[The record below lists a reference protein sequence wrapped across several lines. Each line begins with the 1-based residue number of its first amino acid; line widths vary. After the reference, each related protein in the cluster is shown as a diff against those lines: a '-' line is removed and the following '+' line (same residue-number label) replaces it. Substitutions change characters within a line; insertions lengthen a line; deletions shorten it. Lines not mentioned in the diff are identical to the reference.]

1 MQQYE
6 IILKNEKTKLYTR
19 LIIFIFILNAG
30 AIVYFLYFWYDR
42 ITRSSNGFIA
52 LLLLINGILIY
63 IIASFKKKRQLAFV
77 SLIIGISL
85 YWLLIGYWWISLIMV
100 LLFYLYTVS
109 KRKMKAIF
117 ADQISYPSFP
127 KRIIQWN
134 ELANVI
140 LKDGLLTIDFKNNK
154 IIQQAISESNAI
166 NEKEFNEF
174 CNKQLIKSFKK

>member
-1 MQQYE
+1 MQNYE

-19 LIIFIFILNAG
+19 LIIFVFILNAG
-30 AIVYFLYFWYDR
+30 AIVYFLYSRYDR
-42 ITRSSNGFIA
+42 ITQSSNGFIA

-63 IIASFKKKRQLAFV
+63 AIASFKKKKQLAFL
-77 SLIIGISL
+77 SLIVGISF
-85 YWLLIGYWWISLIMV
+85 YWLLIGYWWISLIMA

-109 KRKMKAIF
+109 KRRMKAIF

-134 ELANVI
+134 ELTNVI
-140 LKDGLLTIDFKNNK
+140 LKDELLTIDFKNNK
-154 IIQQAISESNAI
+154 IIQQPIAYPEAI

-174 CNKQLIKSFKK
+174 CNEQLIKSFKK

>member
-6 IILKNEKTKLYTR
+6 ITLKNEKTKLYTR

-30 AIVYFLYFWYDR
+30 AIVYFLYSRYDR
-42 ITRSSNGFIA
+42 ITQSSNGFIA

-63 IIASFKKKRQLAFV
+63 AIASFKKKKQLAFS
-77 SLIIGISL
+77 SLIIGISS

-100 LLFYLYTVS
+100 LLFYLYTIS

-117 ADQISYPSFP
+117 ANQISYPSFP

-140 LKDGLLTIDFKNNK
+140 LKDDLLTIDFKNNK
-154 IIQQAISESNAI
+154 IIQRPITHADTI